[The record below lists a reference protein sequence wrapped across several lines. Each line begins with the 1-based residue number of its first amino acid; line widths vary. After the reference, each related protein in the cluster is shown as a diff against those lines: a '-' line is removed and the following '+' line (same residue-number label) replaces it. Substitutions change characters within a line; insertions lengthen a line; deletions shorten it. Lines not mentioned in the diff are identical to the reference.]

1 MSRENMNDILKRR
14 MGAAQQA
21 SELQVSDEAYAQI
34 FQKPLPTA
42 KSRICEL
49 PIRKLRPFYTADI
62 GFHPYPPDKL
72 KAFSEQLAQEGL
84 FERIIVR
91 EIPHLDCYEI
101 LAGHNRTEAGKMA
114 GWETIPAEI
123 VEADDD
129 RAITIAISTNLL
141 RRQGLTIVE
150 RGKAYKALL
159 DAKNR
164 QGYRSD
170 MQTSGENRQK
180 YSARELVADFF
191 GVTEYEIRKAI
202 KLTQLIPAL
211 ADIVENKP
219 KQLNLA
225 CADLIADYDAEAQ
238 EAFIEMCTM
247 EGYQLNKST
256 VQHIRSECPPPS
268 APRYLIFAAW
278 RAARAKAERRMREP
292 PKKITFERKQF
303 APYLDQFQSDQ
314 EIAALFLEFLKQRAG

>member
-1 MSRENMNDILKRR
+1 MGREHMNDILKRR

-21 SELQVSDEAYAQI
+21 SELQASDEAYTQI
-34 FQKPLPTA
+34 FQKPLPAA

-91 EIPHLDCYEI
+91 EIPFLDCYEI
-101 LAGHNRTEAGKMA
+101 LAGHNRTAAGKMA

-123 VEADDD
+123 VEADND

-191 GVTEYEIRKAI
+191 GVTGYEIRKAI

-225 CADLIADYDAEAQ
+225 CADLVADYDAETQ

-268 APRYLIFAAW
+268 APRHLIFAAW
-278 RAARAKAERRMREP
+278 RAARAKAERRLREP

-303 APYLDQFQSDQ
+303 APYLDNFQSDQ
-314 EIAALFLEFLKQRAG
+314 EIASLFLEFLKQRAG